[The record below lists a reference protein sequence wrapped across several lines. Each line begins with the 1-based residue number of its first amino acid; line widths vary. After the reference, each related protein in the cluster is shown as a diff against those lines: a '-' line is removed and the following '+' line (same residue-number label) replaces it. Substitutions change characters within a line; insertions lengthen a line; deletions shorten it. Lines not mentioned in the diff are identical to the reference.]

1 MTQDRNSKNSSVRL
15 ELLLKKLGAFEDVA
29 PIDPGIY
36 AKARMNRMLME
47 QSLGFSEPLVQAKS
61 VIEKHEVFAGE
72 NFNFDIEIA
81 NHGQTPVVLDRIE
94 NIVPCCGLE
103 LSATPIG
110 CYMEGSCLDLNSRTL
125 EPSRVE
131 KIRLK
136 VRALEKGTYAIAPRI
151 ALLNGEGIRR
161 TIEMTSEIVTV
172 NEFILPDRV
181 SVGYK
186 DLDNLLFGG
195 LPRSYAVV
203 LNSISCDET
212 MLIINRFL
220 EEGIRKGEPTFLITI
235 DASRWERVAEDFS
248 NFHLFICNPQA
259 ETAVKS
265 LPNITK
271 LRGVESLTD
280 ISIPIFSTLRNLEES
295 SGKPKRV
302 CIEVLSD
309 ILLQHHAAQTRRWLV
324 GLITELKS
332 KEFTTLALMNSRMH
346 SIEEAQAVLDLFDGE
361 IEVSENKSQKTL
373 RIKRMYGQNYITDE
387 LELKKER
394 LSTIGTSRRLMYQ
407 TF

>member
-1 MTQDRNSKNSSVRL
+1 MTQDSNSKSSSAKLARAR
-15 ELLLKKLGAFEDVA
+15 ELLLRKLGVLEDIA
-29 PIDPGIY
+29 PIDPEIY
-36 AKARMNRMLME
+36 AKARTNRMLME
-47 QSLGFSEPLVQAKS
+47 QSLGFSEPLLQARS

-81 NHGQTPVVLDRIE
+81 NHGRVPVVLDRIE
-94 NIVPCCGLE
+94 EVVPCCGLE
-103 LSATPIG
+103 LSSTPIG
-110 CYMEGSCLDLNSRTL
+110 CYIEESYLDLNSKTL
-125 EPSRVE
+125 EPSRSE

-136 VRALEKGTYAIAPRI
+136 VRAIEKGTYAIAPRI
-151 ALLNGEGIRR
+151 SFLNGKGTRR

-172 NEFILPDRV
+172 NEVILPDRV

-195 LPRSYAVV
+195 LPDRYAVV

-212 MLIINRFL
+212 KLIINCFL
-220 EEGIRKGEPTFLITI
+220 EKGVRKGEPTFLITI

-248 NFHLFICNPQA
+248 NFHLFVCNPQA

-271 LRGVESLTD
+271 LRGVESLTG

-295 SGKPKRV
+295 SCKPRRA
-302 CIEVLSD
+302 CLEVLTD

-332 KEFTTLALMNSRMH
+332 KGFTT
-346 SIEEAQAVLDLFDGE
+346 
-361 IEVSENKSQKTL
+361 
-373 RIKRMYGQNYITDE
+373 
-387 LELKKER
+387 
-394 LSTIGTSRRLMYQ
+394 
-407 TF
+407 